1 MRTVAALS
9 LERQRLDDYIK
20 VVDSSEPKV
29 LYDTFLSGI
38 TGGVSM
44 FVQQWV
50 NALQFWFGGWIL
62 FNNPDKYVLK
72 DFLIA
77 NFAILFSLFGLGGA
91 FQDISDRKEVE
102 KSAGRIF
109 YLLDRESKIDPLSTT
124 GLNLDGKVLSDSTD
138 FAIHKREE
146 ARSGTVQPPPS
157 KSPAA
162 AAVAPVRS
170 TPVNMKII
178 PDDDLEE
185 VFV

>member
-9 LERQRLDDYIK
+9 LEMQRLEDYNK
-20 VVDSSEPKV
+20 VVDASEPNV
-29 LYDTFLSGI
+29 VFDTFLSGI

-50 NALQFWFGGWIL
+50 NALQLWFGGWL
-62 FNNPDKYVLK
+62 LNKYPNKYVLK

-109 YLLDRESKIDPLSTT
+109 YLLDRESKIDPLSTS
-124 GLNLDGKVLSDSTD
+124 GLNLDGKVISSTD
-138 FAIHKREE
+138 FIVKKEEAVGRAPVTMASSSMARPIHKDFYD
-146 ARSGTVQPPPS
+146 
-157 KSPAA
+157 
-162 AAVAPVRS
+162 
-170 TPVNMKII
+170 M
-178 PDDDLEE
+178 EE
-185 VFV
+185 VYA

>member
-9 LERQRLDDYIK
+9 LERQRLDDYKK
-20 VVDSSEPKV
+20 VVDASEPNV
-29 LYDTFLSGI
+29 VYDTLLSGI

-50 NALQFWFGGWIL
+50 NALQLWFGGWIL
-62 FNNPDKYVLK
+62 NKYPNKYVLK

-109 YLLDRESKIDPLSTT
+109 YLLDRESKIDPLSTS
-124 GLNLDGKVLSDSTD
+124 GLNLDGKVISSTD
-138 FAIHKREE
+138 FTVRKEE
-146 ARSGTVQPPPS
+146 TAVRSPITSPPPS
-157 KSPAA
+157 TARPTYKHY
-162 AAVAPVRS
+162 
-170 TPVNMKII
+170 
-178 PDDDLEE
+178 DEEE
-185 VFV
+185 VYV